1 MPSTSP
7 TRPRLLRARRRVS
20 VWLAQTLRRTR
31 RAADFQILGIGL
43 PEVRKHKP
51 GTAPGIE
58 PHELSK
64 LPSTGEPVVI
74 TCIDY
79 APTQVQTQKID
90 DVEDFILHHRPDWAT
105 VRWIN
110 VDGLTDMG
118 VIRAI
123 AEKYQLHPLAIED
136 TLHVPQRPK
145 LDAYSGEGQAARLF
159 VIARMVQLKDGKL
172 ENEQV
177 SMFVGHKTLI
187 TFQETPGDVW
197 DPIRQR
203 INTRGSRLRVNDASF
218 LVYALLDAIVD
229 HCFPILEEYGDQ
241 LHEIEE
247 AVLDNPDERTV
258 VRIHQFNREL
268 MLLRRQMWP
277 MRDVVTQLQ
286 RENHECMGDNARTY
300 LRDVSD
306 HLVQIIDLI
315 ETYREIAASMG
326 DTYATGMGNR
336 LNEVVKVLT
345 ILTAIFTPP
354 TFLASVYGMNF
365 QHLPELEWK
374 YSYYAFW
381 IISIIM
387 GASMILWFRWRKW
400 I

>member
-1 MPSTSP
+1 V
-7 TRPRLLRARRRVS
+7 RRQLS
-20 VWLAQTLRRTR
+20 HWFTQTLRHTR
-31 RAADFQILGIGL
+31 RAADFRVLGIGL
-43 PEVRKHKP
+43 PEVRREKP
-51 GTAPGIE
+51 GNAPGIE
-58 PHELSK
+58 HEEISK
-64 LPSTGEPVVI
+64 LPSTGEPVII

-79 APTQVQTQKID
+79 APTQVQTQKVTDI
-90 DVEDFILHHRPDWAT
+90 EGFIAQHRPEWAT

-110 VDGLTDMG
+110 VDGLTDMR
-118 VIRAI
+118 VIGAL

-136 TLHVPQRPK
+136 VLHVPQRPK

-159 VIARMVQLKDGKL
+159 IIARMVQLKEGKL

-177 SMFVGHKTLI
+177 SMFVGHKTVI

-203 INTRGSRLRVNDASF
+203 INTKGSRLRVNDASF

-229 HCFPILEEYGDQ
+229 QCFPILEEYGDQ

-258 VRIHQFNREL
+258 VRIHQFSREL

-365 QHLPELEWK
+365 DHVPELHWK

-381 IISIIM
+381 ILSILM
-387 GASMILWFRWRKW
+387 GAAMMLWFRLRKW